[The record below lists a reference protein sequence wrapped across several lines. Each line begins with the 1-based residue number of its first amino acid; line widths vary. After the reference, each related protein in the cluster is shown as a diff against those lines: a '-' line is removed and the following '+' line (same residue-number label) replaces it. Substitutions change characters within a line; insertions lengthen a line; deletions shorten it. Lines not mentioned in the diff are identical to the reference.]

1 MTGSMPERTLRRA
14 AAASESHVAQA
25 AREALARG
33 NAMDAVVAGVLIA
46 AAESPGVLLGPVQ
59 ILAGGAGAGLIA
71 IDGRVRQPG
80 LGAPRPR
87 GFVASEEVPEAARVG
102 VPALPGALA
111 TALASLG
118 TLSLRRAA
126 RPALEWARSRSP
138 ERAHVLEAFAR
149 RGAPALAE
157 DAVAGELTAVAGRSA
172 RGLLTAEDLAAVRPD
187 LVRCAENSLGPS
199 GILGV
204 PWRGR
209 DALDASV
216 THVVAAAD
224 GRGMVAL
231 ACYEVPFDG
240 IAVAALG
247 LVAPRAAAPVLRGQ
261 MRVVPGKPRP
271 AASPIALRAQ
281 RGIVDMALGMAGA
294 HDAEDS
300 LDVLVAAIATAVVIG
315 EAMNSVK
322 SGRPA
327 GVLCVGNAVRVL
339 ASA

>member
-25 AREALARG
+25 ARDALTRG

-59 ILAGGAGAGLIA
+59 LLVGGAGAGLIA

-87 GFVASEEVPEAARVG
+87 GFLASEAVPDAARVG

-126 RPALEWARSRSP
+126 RPAIEWARARSP
-138 ERAHVLEAFAR
+138 ERAQLIEAFAR

-157 DAVAGELTAVAGRSA
+157 DAVAGELTATAGRSA

-187 LVRCAENSLGPS
+187 VVRCADDSLGPS

-204 PWRGR
+204 PWRGGE
-209 DALDASV
+209 ALDASF

-224 GRGMVAL
+224 GRGMVAV

-240 IAVAALG
+240 VAVSALG
-247 LVAPRAAAPVLRGQ
+247 IIAPRTAAPVLRGQ
-261 MRVVPGKPRP
+261 MRVVPGKPRA
-271 AASPIALRAQ
+271 AASPIALRAH
-281 RGIVDMALGMAGA
+281 RGIVNLAIGVATA
-294 HDAEDS
+294 QDAEDS
-300 LDVLVAAIATAVVIG
+300 LDALVAALATAVVIG
-315 EAMNSVK
+315 ETMNGVK
-322 SGRPA
+322 SGRPV
-327 GVLCVGNAVRVL
+327 GVLCTPDAVRVL